1 MANKQPLLEHEG
13 GSCTDSLEWIESKIH
28 DACCMNETQ
37 KVTHFLQDRR
47 NDIKTKKLDQLGSLC
62 VAVDNDN
69 LVIVDGLLGIGC
81 NPNVTYSNNKPALFV
96 ALVNGNMSIVS
107 SLLNHG
113 AKVEK
118 TLFFAIQNEL
128 SNFVKKIL
136 ELQVDINKL
145 KSERYS
151 RHTPLH
157 LAIDICNL
165 EIVKLLLKHNANPN
179 RLNDKGD
186 TPLYLAVSKGHIEIV
201 KELLNNGA
209 EVDKRSLGVTPFSN
223 AIITNPFNIPKI
235 LLEYGADVDAII
247 DSPWFE
253 GRTSLQIASYVG
265 RLKNVEFLLE
275 HNANINAVD
284 SIKCTPL
291 HLATLANKTKVV
303 NLLLSSGGNDLN
315 IRNEE
320 GNTALESAIAKNH
333 IKVTKMI
340 SFHESF

>member
-1 MANKQPLLEHEG
+1 MANKQPLMDHGHE
-13 GSCTDSLEWIESKIH
+13 SRRWTDSLQSIESKIH
-28 DACCMNETQ
+28 KACCKNETQ
-37 KVTHFLQDRR
+37 KVNHFLLRR
-47 NDIKTKKLDQLGSLC
+47 KNDINAKKLDGFGSFL
-62 VAVDNDN
+62 VAIGNHN
-69 LVIVDGLLGIGC
+69 FLIVDGLLGIGC
-81 NPNVTYSNNKPALFV
+81 NPNAANLNGKP
-96 ALVNGNMSIVS
+96 
-107 SLLNHG
+107 LL
-113 AKVEK
+113 
-118 TLFFAIQNEL
+118 
-128 SNFVKKIL
+128 
-136 ELQVDINKL
+136 
-145 KSERYS
+145 
-151 RHTPLH
+151 
-157 LAIDICNL
+157 LAIDRCNL

-179 RLNDKGD
+179 PLNDKGY
-186 TPLYLAVSKGHIEIV
+186 TPLYLAVTKGHIKIV

-284 SIKCTPL
+284 NNKCTPL

>member
-1 MANKQPLLEHEG
+1 MANKQPLMDS
-13 GSCTDSLEWIESKIH
+13 GSRRWTDSSQSIESKIH
-28 DACCMNETQ
+28 DACQNNETQ
-37 KVTHFLQDRR
+37 KVTHFLQDSR
-47 NDIKTKKLDQLGSLC
+47 NDIKAKKLDQLGSLC
-62 VAVDNDN
+62 VAIDNGN
-69 LVIVDGLLGIGC
+69 FLIVDGLLGIGC

-145 KSERYS
+145 KTERYS

-157 LAIDICNL
+157 LAIDRCNL
-165 EIVKLLLKHNANPN
+165 EIVKLLLKHKADPN
-179 RLNDKGD
+179 RLNLKGD

-201 KELLNNGA
+201 KELLKNGA